1 MTNTHPKNR
10 ITDEMLN
17 QIIGDGNP
25 AELFHS
31 GELMAELRQKWAE
44 RILAAEMDH
53 HLAQSEEQESGN
65 VRNGH
70 STKTVLTESDSMP
83 LIAEWLSP

>member
-31 GELMAELRQKWAE
+31 GELMAELRQK
-44 RILAAEMDH
+44 
-53 HLAQSEEQESGN
+53 
-65 VRNGH
+65 
-70 STKTVLTESDSMP
+70 
-83 LIAEWLSP
+83 